1 MRLFTI
7 FACLGLI
14 AGCAEGKAPAP
25 GAAHPANPSA
35 PEGATYVAASAPPPT
50 AATDHSAHDHGAAT
64 VYTCPMHPEV
74 TSDKPGQCPK
84 CGMNL
89 VPKK

>member
-1 MRLFTI
+1 MRL
-7 FACLGLI
+7 LI
-14 AGCAEGKAPAP
+14 PTLSLLVGCADGTVPP
-25 GAAHPANPSA
+25 PSSAHPASASA
-35 PEGATYVAASAPPPT
+35 PEGTTYVASSSTASA
-50 AATDHSAHDHGAAT
+50 AESSHVHGEAGEKV